1 MDDPAVIHAE
11 ESMFVK
17 MNLFEN
23 RIIDG
28 HAPYLPNKELSAYKM
43 AGVDTD
49 HEATTFE
56 YAWRRCA
63 GDCMYTSVK
72 EVRHII

>member
-1 MDDPAVIHAE
+1 MIGCY
-11 ESMFVK
+11 SCRGGMFVK

-23 RIIDG
+23 RTIDG

-56 YAWRRCA
+56 YAL
-63 GDCMYTSVK
+63 
-72 EVRHII
+72 EVQGTACPHP